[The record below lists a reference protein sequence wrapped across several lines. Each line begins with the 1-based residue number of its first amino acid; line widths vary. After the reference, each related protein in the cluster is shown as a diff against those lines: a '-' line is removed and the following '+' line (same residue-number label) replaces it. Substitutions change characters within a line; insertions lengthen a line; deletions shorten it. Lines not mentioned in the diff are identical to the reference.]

1 MSYSERF
8 KKVEAN
14 TRSSLEDGRV
24 ATARSKVV
32 DKFLLQVKIDVVP
45 LSDFFGK

>member
-14 TRSSLEDGRV
+14 TNQCYEVRLVGRE
-24 ATARSKVV
+24 V
-32 DKFLLQVKIDVVP
+32 DKFLLQVGQEVVS
-45 LSDFFGK
+45 L